1 MADNYL
7 ERKRADYEERK
18 KKWLE
23 KKKQRPTSIA
33 RHDGRCTTSRH
44 QRIKRKAEECVF
56 PCFFIHMLHQ
66 RKLLFFAQR
75 LRTFIKEPL

>member
-1 MADNYL
+1 MMADNYL

-33 RHDGRCTTSRH
+33 RHDGRCTTRRH
-44 QRIKRKAEECVF
+44 QRQAED
-56 PCFFIHMLHQ
+56 
-66 RKLLFFAQR
+66 
-75 LRTFIKEPL
+75 

>member
-23 KKKQRPTSIA
+23 KKKQRLTSIA

-44 QRIKRKAEECVF
+44 QRQAED
-56 PCFFIHMLHQ
+56 
-66 RKLLFFAQR
+66 
-75 LRTFIKEPL
+75 